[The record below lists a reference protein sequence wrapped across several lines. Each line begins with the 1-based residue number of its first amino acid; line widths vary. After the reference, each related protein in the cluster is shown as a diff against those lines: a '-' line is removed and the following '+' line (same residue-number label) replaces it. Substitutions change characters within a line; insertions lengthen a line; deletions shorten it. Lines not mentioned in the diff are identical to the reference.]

1 MLFRGK
7 VRRGTRENESQEK
20 SLYPVL
26 HVTDSLKKYQ
36 KEMVQKEV
44 DSLRELGLIGSSF
57 DEVLDEADEFQE
69 KLREFGDNF
78 SGINQVAGEF
88 EHVKDEIAD
97 SVEHAQDGV
106 KSFQESSTQ
115 VETYF
120 GELDKTFQ
128 NFQNAVLHIK
138 KCTSKIEAIAD
149 QTNILA
155 INASIEAARA
165 GQHGK
170 GFAVVAVEVKKL
182 ADEIKELVGAVGTN
196 ISDVEQSTD
205 ELSTGLNTS
214 QQALQES
221 IQKSKETYEMFDS
234 ITQAAEGATSVQ
246 SEIAKVTGNFR
257 EALQALC
264 GFFDDIRVQYQ
275 EVIRH
280 IDHAS
285 SLCTTKSAMFEDV
298 ANMLSQIP
306 PIVKEHCSEEI
317 NK

>member
-1 MLFRGK
+1 MLFRNK
-7 VRRGTRENESQEK
+7 VRRGTREEENQEK

-44 DSLRELGLIGSSF
+44 DSLQELNLIGSSF
-57 DEVLDEADEFQE
+57 DEVLGEADAFQE
-69 KLREFGDNF
+69 KLQEFGNNF
-78 SGINQVAGEF
+78 SDINQVAGKF

-97 SVEHAQDGV
+97 SVEHAQNGV
-106 KSFQESSTQ
+106 KSFQASSAQ

-120 GELDKTFQ
+120 GELEKTFED
-128 NFQNAVLHIK
+128 FQTAVLHIK
-138 KCTSKIEAIAD
+138 KCTSKIEEIAD

-170 GFAVVAVEVKKL
+170 GFAVVAAEVKKL
-182 ADEIKELVGAVGTN
+182 ADEIKELVGAVGVN
-196 ISDVEQSTD
+196 IGDVERSTD
-205 ELSTGLNTS
+205 ELSSGLNTS
-214 QQALQES
+214 RQALEES
-221 IQKSKETYEMFDS
+221 TQKSKETYEMFDS

-246 SEIAKVTGNFR
+246 SEIARVTGDFR
-257 EALQALC
+257 DALQALC
-264 GFFDDIRVQYQ
+264 GFFDDIKVQNQ
-275 EVIRH
+275 EVVQH
-280 IDHAS
+280 INHAS

-306 PIVKEHCSEEI
+306 PIIKEHCP
-317 NK
+317 